1 MKERIIEF
9 LSGIIAAV
17 GFGITLIVVFCI
29 FWGGISLCVWLVLAL
44 FDITR
49 NIMTAAI
56 ISEIAIL
63 AVSIGVYFITK
74 GCK

>member
-29 FWGGISLCVWLVLAL
+29 FWGGISLWVWLVLAL

-56 ISEIAIL
+56 IGL
-63 AVSIGVYFITK
+63 AFALLHVVMRR
-74 GCK
+74 

>member
-9 LSGIIAAV
+9 LASIIASA
-17 GFGITLIVVFCI
+17 GFGLTLIAVFCI

-56 ISEIAIL
+56 IGL
-63 AVSIGVYFITK
+63 AFALLYVVMQR
-74 GCK
+74 

>member
-9 LSGIIAAV
+9 LASVIAAA

-29 FWGGISLCVWLVLAL
+29 FWSGISLCVWLVLAL

-49 NIMTAAI
+49 NVMIAAI
-56 ISEIAIL
+56 IGL
-63 AVSIGVYFITK
+63 AFALLYIVIQR
-74 GCK
+74 

>member
-17 GFGITLIVVFCI
+17 GFGLTLIVVFCI

-56 ISEIAIL
+56 IGL
-63 AVSIGVYFITK
+63 AFALLYVVMQR
-74 GCK
+74 

>member
-9 LSGIIAAV
+9 LASIIASA
-17 GFGITLIVVFCI
+17 GFGLALIAVFCI

-56 ISEIAIL
+56 IGL
-63 AVSIGVYFITK
+63 AFALLYLIRQQ
-74 GCK
+74 

>member
-9 LSGIIAAV
+9 LSSVIAAA

-29 FWGGISLCVWLVLAL
+29 FWIGISLCAWLVLAL

-49 NIMTAAI
+49 NIMTAVI
-56 ISEIAIL
+56 IGL
-63 AVSIGVYFITK
+63 ACALLYIVMQR
-74 GCK
+74 

>member
-9 LSGIIAAV
+9 LASIIASA
-17 GFGITLIVVFCI
+17 GFGLTLIAVFCI
-29 FWGGISLCVWLVLAL
+29 FWGGISLCMWLVLAL

-56 ISEIAIL
+56 IGL
-63 AVSIGVYFITK
+63 AFALLYVVMQR
-74 GCK
+74 

>member
-1 MKERIIEF
+1 MKERIVEF
-9 LSGIIAAV
+9 LASIIASA
-17 GFGITLIVVFCI
+17 GFGLTLIAVFYI

-56 ISEIAIL
+56 IGL
-63 AVSIGVYFITK
+63 AFALLYVVMQR
-74 GCK
+74 

>member
-9 LSGIIAAV
+9 LASIIASA
-17 GFGITLIVVFCI
+17 GFGLALIAVFCI

-56 ISEIAIL
+56 IGL
-63 AVSIGVYFITK
+63 AFALLYVVMQR
-74 GCK
+74 

>member
-9 LSGIIAAV
+9 LASIIAAV
-17 GFGITLIVVFCI
+17 GFGLTLIVIFCI

-49 NIMTAAI
+49 NIMTAAVI
-56 ISEIAIL
+56 GL
-63 AVSIGVYFITK
+63 AFALLYVVMQR
-74 GCK
+74 

>member
-9 LSGIIAAV
+9 LSSIIAAV
-17 GFGITLIVVFCI
+17 GFGLTLIAIFCMFWVV
-29 FWGGISLCVWLVLAL
+29 ISLFVWLVLAL

-56 ISEIAIL
+56 IGLVFALSYIDRRQ
-63 AVSIGVYFITK
+63 
-74 GCK
+74 

>member
-9 LSGIIAAV
+9 LASIIAAV
-17 GFGITLIVVFCI
+17 GFGLTLIAIFCM

-49 NIMTAAI
+49 NIMPAAI
-56 ISEIAIL
+56 IGL
-63 AVSIGVYFITK
+63 AFTLLYIVRH
-74 GCK
+74 